1 MNVGEFFA
9 ACGRHHHEAQIV
21 PLGTAVKDLELDA
34 QLVTKVYDN
43 VFFDVG
49 FGRRR
54 QAQHGR
60 GRCMLTDELRHVA
73 IVGTKVVPPL
83 GQAMCLVKDPGA
95 DLALFDRTTNR
106 LAAQLLRSDDQDAGV
121 TEADAIQCIGAFRH
135 GQQSVDGHTT
145 ADPAFL

>member
-21 PLGTAVKDLELDA
+21 PLDTTVKHLEFDA
-34 QLVTKVYDN
+34 QLVTKVRDN

-83 GQAMCLVKDPGA
+83 GQAMGLVKDPCT
-95 DLALFDRTTNR
+95 DLALFERAANR
-106 LAAQLLRSDDQDAGV
+106 SAAQLLRSDDQDAGV
-121 TEADAIQCIGAFRH
+121 AKADAIQCVGTFRH
-135 GQQSVDGHTT
+135 GQQSVDGHAT